1 MLLNY
6 RFNNFCSFW
15 GDCEFSAEA
24 THGKVLRRYP
34 DNFISMTSGAR
45 ALKTIVIVGENAGGK
60 SNFIRS
66 LKFLKSLFME
76 NNKVR
81 SLDAYVNSASRSEE
95 ESPKQTFELEILPT
109 DHDIYRYRLVLDA
122 QGIVSERLSLRS
134 KINSMETVELDYSRQ
149 ADSGGK
155 HLSGCAAIAYP
166 MLQKQNEQCIGLWVS
181 KLALLGDGHANRV
194 VDWMNH
200 RLQDMEPGAE
210 SHNDIR
216 QQDDL
221 KILRDPKYLEILR
234 MVDYSICGM
243 ELDTE
248 NLYRKTVLIRKD
260 ADGTAY
266 RRELQMDS
274 SGVREFFAFALQL
287 YRVIYENAV
296 VFADE
301 MDRVLNPILSDRVI
315 SLINGREHH
324 GQLVFTTNNV
334 LLLNLASLMKEQI
347 YFITK
352 DQSTLRSEIY
362 SLADFPEI
370 RYTSPRIYELY
381 VKGLFGVAVDEQ
393 TRTDAEK

>member
-1 MLLNY
+1 
-6 RFNNFCSFW
+6 
-15 GDCEFSAEA
+15 
-24 THGKVLRRYP
+24 
-34 DNFISMTSGAR
+34 
-45 ALKTIVIVGENAGGK
+45 
-60 SNFIRS
+60 
-66 LKFLKSLFME
+66 
-76 NNKVR
+76 
-81 SLDAYVNSASRSEE
+81 
-95 ESPKQTFELEILPT
+95 
-109 DHDIYRYRLVLDA
+109 
-122 QGIVSERLSLRS
+122 
-134 KINSMETVELDYSRQ
+134 
-149 ADSGGK
+149 
-155 HLSGCAAIAYP
+155 
-166 MLQKQNEQCIGLWVS
+166 
-181 KLALLGDGHANRV
+181 
-194 VDWMNH
+194 
-200 RLQDMEPGAE
+200 
-210 SHNDIR
+210 
-216 QQDDL
+216 
-221 KILRDPKYLEILR
+221 